1 MHGDAVRPREHVERK
16 RLRRRTAKVK
26 IPDHPS
32 RNVVSAKARIPWARH
47 ERLTQHESP
56 IIIGHGCLLIPVA
69 VLIWWY
75 WTKRT
80 VQRVVRRLVTS
91 HGHHATCSGPT
102 PEADNHATAD
112 DGTKDAYSSFQRGSD
127 EADPFYSWEDV
138 MHQEESEA
146 NGGGTSVS
154 STTRFVRWFKGRGSR
169 NARARRRVHAATLH
183 TLRCGSGATPFAF
196 QNEEADDHNPRQQPM
211 LSQSD
216 SSESETSMIH
226 RVFWTNVA
234 GPASQY
240 TWQCIHNTTIE
251 VELCALEI
259 SHSSSSLDTTK
270 PSISLLASKEQ
281 AKNTPDRDITR

>member
-1 MHGDAVRPREHVERK
+1 
-16 RLRRRTAKVK
+16 VK
-26 IPDHPS
+26 IPDHLAQ
-32 RNVVSAKARIPWARH
+32 NVVPAKVLIPGARR

-56 IIIGHGCLLIPVA
+56 VVVGHGCLLIPVA

-80 VQRVVRRLVTS
+80 VQRVVRRLVTN
-91 HGHHATCSGPT
+91 HGHHATCSGPS

-112 DGTKDAYSSFQRGSD
+112 DGARDEYSSFQRGND
-127 EADPFYSWEDV
+127 ETDPFYSWEDV
-138 MHQEESEA
+138 MHQEESEG
-146 NGGGTSVS
+146 NGSGTNS
-154 STTRFVRWFKGRGSR
+154 SSATRFVRWFKGRGSR

-183 TLRCGSGATPFAF
+183 TLRCGGGTTQVAF
-196 QNEEADDHNPRQQPM
+196 QEADEHNPRQQPM

-226 RVFWTNVA
+226 RVFWTNVG

-240 TWQCIHNTTIE
+240 TWQCIQNTTVE

-270 PSISLLASKEQ
+270 ESTSRTASRTASLLALKEH
-281 AKNTPDRDITR
+281 AANAPDCGTTR